1 MQSRIFI
8 NFVFFDFQGH
18 LLFLLILGLAFL
30 LKIIAFT
37 GINLSADIIAMRII
51 IIIFV

>member
-8 NFVFFDFQGH
+8 NFVLFDFHGH
-18 LLFLLILGLAFL
+18 VLSPLVLGLAFL

-37 GINLSADIIAMRII
+37 GINLSADIIAMMII